1 MRVIPPRGAT
11 CPACAGRATFADPC
25 ECGAARCPAC
35 GAAYRVDAGAVVA
48 GHAPACRRGRDG
60 GPAARRRLVCP
71 PCAEFGA
78 GVAGCYCARL
88 EAAPEVVMYSP
99 AARPAPAVTARPA
112 PAAPASRAEFA
123 AYVAPACPA
132 CGKPADAPGNAACD
146 NSCGTVYCS
155 FGGRAP
161 CATWHAEGGRA
172 VEGHAR
178 RCGSESDE
186 PAPDLTRACP
196 TCGAAGG
203 APCEVRGGLFG
214 CPCSTLTCPNGHL
227 HFTAATGRGSAECRG
242 RAGDCELYADDEAA
256 F

>member
-1 MRVIPPRGAT
+1 MRLADLPSWFAIAFAVAFGLIWGSFLNVVIYRVPRGLS
-11 CPACAGRATFADPC
+11 
-25 ECGAARCPAC
+25 
-35 GAAYRVDAGAVVA
+35 VV
-48 GHAPACRRGRDG
+48 
-60 GPAARRRLVCP
+60 
-71 PCAEFGA
+71 
-78 GVAGCYCARL
+78 
-88 EAAPEVVMYSP
+88 
-99 AARPAPAVTARPA
+99 RPG
-112 PAAPASRAEFA
+112 S
-123 AYVAPACPA
+123 ACPA
-132 CGKPADAPGNAACD
+132 CGKPADAPGNAVCD

-161 CATWHAEGGRA
+161 CATWHAEDGRA
-172 VEGHAR
+172 VAGHSH

-203 APCEVRGGLFG
+203 APCDVRGGLFG

-227 HFTAATGRGSAECRG
+227 HFTAATGRGSVECRG